1 MAPDQPVTRAPLHE
15 LHAFCCDILGVAGV
29 ARDAAVVIADSLTDA
44 EARGLAS
51 HGVIRLLPVYVRRLQ
66 AGTTKAAPDIQVV
79 ERRRSAALVDGD
91 SGPGQVV
98 GRRAMAM
105 AIEMARETGTG
116 VVGVRNSSHF
126 GTSSFFVEQAVHTDM
141 IGMALTNAPSNM
153 PPAGGRARYFGTN
166 PLALGIPCGAERPVI
181 LDMSTSVVA
190 RGKIVMAQ
198 KAGEDIP
205 PGWAIDEH
213 GEPTQDAAAAL
224 RGAVLPMA
232 GYKGAGLALMI
243 DALCGVLTG
252 AAFGSHIVDLYDQ
265 GDRPQNVGHFFLAID
280 VEIFM
285 PVDTFKARMDQFVQE
300 IRSQPRMP
308 GVERIFMPGEIEQ
321 ELSEQHARTGVI
333 VPEAGRHELDELATS
348 LGVQPLGRRLDHTG
362 SIATTNE

>member
-1 MAPDQPVTRAPLHE
+1 MPGDQSVTRVHLPE
-15 LHAFCCDILGVAGV
+15 LHTFCCDILLATGM
-29 ARDAAVVIADSLTDA
+29 ARDAAVLIADSLTDA

-51 HGVIRLLPVYVRRLQ
+51 HGLVRLLPVYVRRLQ
-66 AGTTKAAPDIQVV
+66 AGTTRVAPSIRIV
-79 ERRRSAALVDGD
+79 ERRRSAALIDGD

-98 GRRAMAM
+98 GHQAMNL

-126 GTSSFFVEQAVHTDM
+126 GTSSFFVEQAVRADM
-141 IGMALTNAPSNM
+141 VGLTLTNAPANM
-153 PPAGGRARYFGTN
+153 PPAGGKSRYFGTN
-166 PLALGIPCGAERPVI
+166 PLALGMPCGRERPVI

-190 RGKIVMAQ
+190 RGKIVMAE
-198 KAGEDIP
+198 KKGEELP

-213 GEPTQDAAAAL
+213 GEPTQDAATAL
-224 RGAVLPMA
+224 RGAVLPMG
-232 GYKGAGLALMI
+232 GYKGAGLALMV

-265 GDRPQNVGHFFLAID
+265 GDRPQNVGHFFLAINID
-280 VEIFM
+280 LFM
-285 PVDTFKARMDQFVQE
+285 PVDAFKSRMDQFVEE

-321 ELSEQHARTGVI
+321 DMAEQHGRTGVA
-333 VPEAGRHELDELATS
+333 VPAVGLRELDELAAS
-348 LGVQPLGRRLDHTG
+348 LQVRPLGQRL
-362 SIATTNE
+362 E

>member
-1 MAPDQPVTRAPLHE
+1 LPQ
-15 LHAFCCDILGVAGV
+15 LHAFCCDILRAAGVAGN
-29 ARDAAVVIADSLTDA
+29 AAILIADSLTDA

-51 HGVIRLLPVYVRRLQ
+51 HGLVRLLPVYAHRLR
-66 AGTTKAAPDIQVV
+66 AGTTKAAPDIQIV

-98 GRRAMAM
+98 GQRAMSL
-105 AIEMARETGTG
+105 AIEMAHETGTG

-126 GTSSFFVEQAVHTDM
+126 GTSSFFVEQAVRANM
-141 IGMALTNAPSNM
+141 IGMALTNAPANM
-153 PPAGGRARYFGTN
+153 PPAGGRSRYFGTN
-166 PLALGIPCGAERPVI
+166 PLAIGLPCGLERPVI

-198 KAGEDIP
+198 KAGQELP
-205 PGWAIDEH
+205 PGWAIDEY

-232 GYKGAGLALMI
+232 GYKGAGMALMI

-252 AAFGSHIVDLYDQ
+252 AAFGNHIVDLYDQ
-265 GDRPQNVGHFFLAID
+265 GDQPQNVGHFFVAID
-280 VEIFM
+280 IGLFM
-285 PVDTFKARMDQFVQE
+285 PVDAFKARMDQFIQE

-308 GVERIFMPGEIEQ
+308 GVDRIFMPGEIEQ
-321 ELSEQHARTGVI
+321 ETAEQTARTGVV
-333 VPEAGRHELDELATS
+333 VPEVGWRELDALARS
-348 LGVQPLGRRLDHTG
+348 LKVRPLGQRIEDT
-362 SIATTNE
+362 